1 MLINKIPIALINEFK
16 SEDVVL
22 FIGSGLSNNANLP
35 NWELLLD
42 QLKQQLVDLNDEA
55 NNFYNH
61 LDPFQK
67 AQFLYDKSG
76 KIAIIN
82 EIKEIFDRSAQ
93 FSEIHKILVT
103 LPIRT
108 IITTNW
114 DNLIEKYFET
124 EAKMN
129 ISTIWKDDQI
139 SMKKNQ
145 QKLIKMHGDLQ
156 DPESIVFSED
166 DYFTFL
172 NSQNL
177 LKEYLSTIIA
187 TSTILFIGYSFSD
200 FDFKFI
206 FSYVRNKLGKLHK
219 NSYIFLP
226 NSEYSPAKYIE
237 KRGLMPIIYKNND
250 YKTATK
256 SFFNDLS

>member
-1 MLINKIPIALINEFK
+1 
-16 SEDVVL
+16 VVL

-42 QLKQQLVDLNDEA
+42 QLKQQLVDLNEEA
-55 NNFYNH
+55 NIFYNH

-139 SMKKNQ
+139 S
-145 QKLIKMHGDLQ
+145 
-156 DPESIVFSED
+156 
-166 DYFTFL
+166 
-172 NSQNL
+172 
-177 LKEYLSTIIA
+177 
-187 TSTILFIGYSFSD
+187 
-200 FDFKFI
+200 
-206 FSYVRNKLGKLHK
+206 
-219 NSYIFLP
+219 
-226 NSEYSPAKYIE
+226 
-237 KRGLMPIIYKNND
+237 
-250 YKTATK
+250 
-256 SFFNDLS
+256 